1 MTLTESRATIIFT
14 KTWTH
19 LNAST
24 VRFLKRNSPHLC
36 ARPSIR
42 SMYKPFDTISKDRSV
57 RRQCGPTSES
67 RTENLLRLV
76 LRRYVCRSLDST
88 RDSVRAEIKQRN
100 RRVVP
105 LPLSRKTPARCHRG
119 RLGLVSVSSR
129 FGRPRV
135 ARREQDDEN
144 ETNTPPGTPDRH
156 GFVSTGSSVHT
167 PRQTAVLDD
176 AGRWQI
182 RPNRHRKTS
191 EAIRRPYTDSRNSKS
206 ADISRYSDGDE
217 NGGRNSEI
225 RIVGGIPRI
234 RTGSVDLRVKTVGR
248 NVPVTSRWKNPC
260 RRSFARRIITKK
272 PRLQIEELAEFQTA
286 KAWDGSCRQSN
297 AINFNVTLLTLRL
310 CNSVSEENV

>member
-100 RRVVP
+100 QQVVTVDVSVW
-105 LPLSRKTPARCHRG
+105 SRF
-119 RLGLVSVSSR
+119 RLGSDARVSHAASKTTRTRRTLHPAPQTDTVSSR
-129 FGRPRV
+129 RGPAFTRPDKPPFSTTRV
-135 ARREQDDEN
+135 VGKSDLIDTERRRRRYGDHI
-144 ETNTPPGTPDRH
+144 PIAGTRNLQISV
-156 GFVSTGSSVHT
+156 GIQTGM
-167 PRQTAVLDD
+167 
-176 AGRWQI
+176 
-182 RPNRHRKTS
+182 
-191 EAIRRPYTDSRNSKS
+191 
-206 ADISRYSDGDE
+206 
-217 NGGRNSEI
+217 
-225 RIVGGIPRI
+225 
-234 RTGSVDLRVKTVGR
+234 KTV
-248 NVPVTSRWKNPC
+248 
-260 RRSFARRIITKK
+260 
-272 PRLQIEELAEFQTA
+272 AE
-286 KAWDGSCRQSN
+286 
-297 AINFNVTLLTLRL
+297 TLR
-310 CNSVSEENV
+310 SESSAVFRVYGPGL